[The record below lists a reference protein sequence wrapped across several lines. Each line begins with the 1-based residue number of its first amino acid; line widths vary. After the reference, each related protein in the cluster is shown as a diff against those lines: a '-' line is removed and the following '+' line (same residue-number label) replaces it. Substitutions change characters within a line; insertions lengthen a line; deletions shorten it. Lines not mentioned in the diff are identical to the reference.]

1 MSKPVTLIMK
11 LKYLHRK
18 QIKTVCEAQF
28 STESILNYK
37 NLEKKNQLKK
47 YKKQPK

>member
-37 NLEKKNQLKK
+37 TQFTIDSIKLNV
-47 YKKQPK
+47 KQ